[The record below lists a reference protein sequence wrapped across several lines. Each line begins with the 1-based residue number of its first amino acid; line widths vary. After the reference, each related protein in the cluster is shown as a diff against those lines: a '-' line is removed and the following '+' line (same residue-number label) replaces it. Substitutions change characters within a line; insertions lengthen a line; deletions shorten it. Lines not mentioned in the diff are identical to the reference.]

1 MTAPKAYMWN
11 DTTFNFESE
20 VDRQLD
26 PLESKIVGHDVWLMP
41 GNSTLTPPPE
51 EKEGFDRHWN
61 KDTEEW
67 EYVEKKK
74 DPEPEPYVPT
84 ELDLKR
90 QELWEN
96 EQWLRDHDYVGTKIA
111 TGRGTV
117 EEYADVIAEM
127 NVKAAE
133 VERLKAEIK
142 EMEEEEKALEVPAEE
157 ADDSPQA

>member
-11 DTTFNFESE
+11 DTTFNFEAE

-26 PLESKIVGHDVWLMP
+26 PLESKIVGHDVYLMP

-61 KDTEEW
+61 KDNEEW

-90 QELWEN
+90 QELWET
-96 EQWLRDHDYVGTKIA
+96 EQWLRDHDYIGIKIA
-111 TGRGTV
+111 TGRAAI
-117 EEYADVIAEM
+117 EDYADEIAEM
-127 NVKAAE
+127 NVKAKA
-133 VERLKAEIK
+133 VEDLKLEIK
-142 EMEEEEKALEVPAEE
+142 ELEASEEELTPVDE
-157 ADDSPQA
+157 A